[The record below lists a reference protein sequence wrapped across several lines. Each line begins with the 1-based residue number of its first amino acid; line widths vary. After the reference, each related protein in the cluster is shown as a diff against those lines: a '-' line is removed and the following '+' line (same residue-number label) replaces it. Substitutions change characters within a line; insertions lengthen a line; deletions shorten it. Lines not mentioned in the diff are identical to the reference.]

1 MCDLDLHLTDRSS
14 NVSLMKPECESK
26 CRLLS
31 TAMDLIWGSS
41 YGAVSVDDIC
51 RKAGVKKGSFY
62 HFFPSKADL
71 TVAAIEA
78 DWNAKQPELD
88 AIFSPQTPPLLRL
101 ERFCENTVQCQREKF
116 ATHGQVWGCPMITL
130 GAELSTQEESIRA
143 KAAEIVRRY
152 VRYLESAI
160 RDAQEEGLVAPGNAR
175 EAAERVFS
183 LFHGS
188 LLQAKILNELTPLR
202 DLSTNILR
210 ILDARSE
217 AAVG

>member
-1 MCDLDLHLTDRSS
+1 
-14 NVSLMKPECESK
+14 MKPECESK
-26 CRLLS
+26 CRLLR
-31 TAMDLIWGSS
+31 TAMELIWESS

-88 AIFSPQTPPLLRL
+88 AVFSPQSPPLTRL
-101 ERFCENTVQCQREKF
+101 ERFCESTFQCQQQKF
-116 ATHGQVWGCPMITL
+116 SSHGKIWGCPMITL
-130 GAELSTQEESIRA
+130 GAELSTQEEAIRA

-160 RDAQEEGLVAPGNAR
+160 RDAQEEGVVAPGNAR

-183 LFHGS
+183 LFQGS
-188 LLQAKILNELTPLR
+188 LLQAKILNDLTPLR
-202 DLSTNILR
+202 DLNANILR
-210 ILDARSE
+210 LLEARAE
-217 AAVG
+217 IAVS

>member
-1 MCDLDLHLTDRSS
+1 
-14 NVSLMKPECESK
+14 MKPECESK

-31 TAMDLIWGSS
+31 TAMELVWESS

-78 DWNAKQPELD
+78 DWKAKQPELD
-88 AIFSPQTPPLLRL
+88 AVFSPQIPPLARL
-101 ERFCENTVQCQREKF
+101 ERYCENTLQCQRQKF
-116 ATHGQVWGCPMITL
+116 ATHGKILGCPMITL

-152 VRYLESAI
+152 IRYIESAV
-160 RDAQEEGLVAPGNAR
+160 RDAQDEGLIPPGEAR
-175 EAAERVFS
+175 EKAERVFS
-183 LFHGS
+183 LFQGS
-188 LLQAKILNELTPLR
+188 LLQAKILNELTPLQ
-202 DLSTNILR
+202 DLGTSVLR
-210 ILDARSE
+210 LLDARTE
-217 AAVG
+217 AAVS

>member
-1 MCDLDLHLTDRSS
+1 
-14 NVSLMKPECESK
+14 MKPECESK
-26 CRLLS
+26 CRLLR
-31 TAMDLIWGSS
+31 TAMDLIWESS

-62 HFFPSKADL
+62 HFFPSKAEL

-88 AIFSPQTPPLLRL
+88 AIFSPQTPPLTRL
-101 ERFCENTVQCQREKF
+101 ERFCENSLQCQQQKF
-116 ATHGQVWGCPMITL
+116 AAHGKIWGCPMITL
-130 GAELSTQEESIRA
+130 GAELSTQEEAIRA

-160 RDAQEEGLVAPGNAR
+160 RDAQEEGFIAPGNAR

-188 LLQAKILNELTPLR
+188 LLQAKILNELNPLR
-202 DLSTNILR
+202 DLNANILR
-210 ILDARSE
+210 LLEVRSE
-217 AAVG
+217 VAVG